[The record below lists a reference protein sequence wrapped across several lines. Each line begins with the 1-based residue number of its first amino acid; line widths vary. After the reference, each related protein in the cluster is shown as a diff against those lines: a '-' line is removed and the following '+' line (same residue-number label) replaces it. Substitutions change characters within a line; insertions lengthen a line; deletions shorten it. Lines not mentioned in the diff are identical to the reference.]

1 MARNAKSAKAY
12 QLFRGG
18 LNDLSKNPWIQNLGN
33 GCCEVAPAID
43 QDRLNATIHSEN
55 ALVHTRPMGHRDY
68 WQFGEHDDST
78 RAKIVKHINTAGVG
92 AILEILVVPTFA
104 FLQSVHIVALA
115 EETGLVF
122 EVVTRNGT
130 ELPSGQVIKVEETDA
145 GEGCGEVARVQSA
158 GDLAA
163 VGALGNASRV
173 HTIAVSDQGGE
184 FALEA
189 DVIQLKVK
197 SLPAEGVKGYFDL
210 RVHATYFAVGRSEA
224 TR

>member
-1 MARNAKSAKAY
+1 MARVAKDAKAK
-12 QLFRGG
+12 QVFKGG
-18 LNDLSKNPWIQNLGN
+18 LNDLSKNPWIQQLGN

-55 ALVHTRPMGHRDY
+55 SLVHTRPMGHRDY
-68 WQFGEHDDST
+68 WQFSEHDDTT
-78 RAKIVKHINTAGVG
+78 RRQIVKHLNDNGVG

-104 FLQSVHIVALA
+104 FLQSVHVVAMA
-115 EETGLVF
+115 EEAGLEF

-130 ELPSGQVIKVEETDA
+130 VLPSGQLIKVSETDGA
-145 GEGCGEVARVQSA
+145 DGCGEVGRVQAA

-163 VGALGNASRV
+163 VGLLNGASRV

-197 SLPAEGVKGYFDL
+197 SLPAGGVKGAFDM
-210 RVHATYFAVGRSEA
+210 RVHITYFAVGRSEA